1 MKFKVYSSWFSTL
14 LLNQYFDI
22 NTYNIT
28 WMCFSWTLI
37 ERFHTMKAQTKM
49 IELALKMKHLLD
61 HGCMIEE
68 DWYLSAL
75 NIFFLKISVHTFC
88 FFLYV
93 NESETFWIKKS
104 VIHILTQSELPK
116 YIENNHVHFVQYSA
130 WLFEFYF
137 PCSVSNRFK
146 ISWTFKL
153 LEHNLLY
160 FSQFI
165 EFWLWL
171 EGS

>member
-1 MKFKVYSSWFSTL
+1 MKIKVYSSWFSTL
-14 LLNQYFDI
+14 LLNQYFNIQTD
-22 NTYNIT
+22 NIT
-28 WMCFSWTLI
+28 WIYFSRTLI

-49 IELALKMKHLLD
+49 IESAFKMKHLLD

-68 DWYLSAL
+68 DWYLSPL
-75 NIFFLKISVHTFC
+75 NIFFLKTSIHTFY

-93 NESETFWIKKS
+93 NESEWFWINKS
-104 VIHILTQSELPK
+104 VIRFLTHLNYQNTSKIITFTLFYILPDLLSFIFPVACEIDLK
-116 YIENNHVHFVQYSA
+116 Y
-130 WLFEFYF
+130 L
-137 PCSVSNRFK
+137 
-146 ISWTFKL
+146 L